1 MSNPGRII
9 IWLARL
15 AAVVA
20 GVDVRADDGAPSDA
34 PLTLQRA
41 LQRMRAHD
49 PNIAVA
55 QAAVE
60 QASADRTTAAER
72 PNATLS
78 YGTSKIDTAGHN
90 GPGSLW
96 DKSFDT
102 IVSVAQPFERGGKRR
117 HRIALAEANLD
128 ATHSDYADTLR
139 QERFAVTQAY
149 WELKRAQEKSDSA
162 RAQAAID
169 HRALEAAEMRLKQG
183 DIAALDVERLRI
195 GASEADNAVDEAE
208 GAHADARVTLAALLD
223 TDAQGPELDAV
234 DEWPGPGFAT
244 PVAAATLDSRPDVQA
259 AKQRIAAAQAALDLA
274 HAQRTRDITV
284 SGNYEHNP
292 TPFGHS
298 MVGFGVAVPLF
309 TGSHYDGEIERANA
323 DLDAAN
329 VLLARA
335 RTRALA
341 DVGRA
346 VDDARSA
353 NARVRRYDSDLVER
367 ARRTEQT
374 AEAAYARGGLA
385 LAELLDARR
394 DLKAVEDDA
403 TDARADFAEALAAL
417 AAAAPLIA
425 SSP

>member
-1 MSNPGRII
+1 MSHPRQIV
-9 IWLARL
+9 IWIAGL
-15 AAVVA
+15 AAVLPGSHA
-20 GVDVRADDGAPSDA
+20 RADAGAAVDA

-41 LQRMRAHD
+41 LERMRLHD
-49 PNIAVA
+49 PNVAVA
-55 QAAVE
+55 QTAVDQAA
-60 QASADRTTAAER
+60 ADRTTAAER

-102 IVSVAQPFERGGKRR
+102 IVSVEQPFERGGKRR

-162 RAQAAID
+162 RALAAIE
-169 HRALEAAEMRLKQG
+169 HRALDAAELRLKHG

-195 GASEADNAVDEAE
+195 GAAEADNGVDEAA
-208 GAHADARVTLAALLD
+208 GALDDARVALAALLD
-223 TDAQGPELDAV
+223 VQAPSAALEAV
-234 DEWPGPGFAT
+234 DEWPGPGFAAPAPDT
-244 PVAAATLDSRPDVQA
+244 ALDSRPDVQA
-259 AKQRIAAAQAALDLA
+259 AKQRVAAAQAELDLA
-274 HAQRTRDITV
+274 HAQRKRDITV

-298 MVGFGVAVPLF
+298 MVGFGVSVPLF
-309 TGSHYDGEIERANA
+309 TGNRFDGEIERANA

-329 VLLARA
+329 ALLARA
-335 RTRALA
+335 RTRARA
-341 DVGRA
+341 DIGRA
-346 VDDARSA
+346 IDDARSS
-353 NARVRRYDSDLVER
+353 NARVHRYDSDLVER
-367 ARRTEQT
+367 ARRAEQT
-374 AEAAYARGGLA
+374 AETAYARGGLA
-385 LAELLDARR
+385 LADLLDARR

-417 AAAAPLIA
+417 AAAAPMIA

>member
-1 MSNPGRII
+1 MSNPGQIL
-9 IWLARL
+9 IWLAGL
-15 AAVVA
+15 AAIVA
-20 GVDVRADDGAPSDA
+20 GVDVRADAGAPSDA

-55 QAAVE
+55 QAAVD

-78 YGTSKIDTAGHN
+78 YGTSKIDVAGHN

-128 ATHSDYADTLR
+128 ATHADYADTLR

-149 WELKRAQEKSDSA
+149 WELKRAQERSDSA
-162 RAQAAID
+162 HAQAAID

-195 GASEADNAVDEAE
+195 GAAEADNAVDEAE
-208 GAHADARVTLAALLD
+208 GTRDDARVTLAALLD
-223 TDAQGPELDAV
+223 TDAQGAALDAV

-244 PVAAATLDSRPDVQA
+244 PAADATLDSRPDVQA

-274 HAQRTRDITV
+274 HAQRARDITV

-298 MVGFGVAVPLF
+298 MVGFGVSVPLF

-335 RTRALA
+335 RARALA

-367 ARRTEQT
+367 ARRAEQT

>member
-1 MSNPGRII
+1 
-9 IWLARL
+9 
-15 AAVVA
+15 
-20 GVDVRADDGAPSDA
+20 
-34 PLTLQRA
+34 
-41 LQRMRAHD
+41 
-49 PNIAVA
+49 
-55 QAAVE
+55 
-60 QASADRTTAAER
+60 
-72 PNATLS
+72 NATLS
-78 YGTSKIDTAGHN
+78 YGTSKIDIAGHN

-128 ATHSDYADTLR
+128 ATHADYADTLR
-139 QERFAVTQAY
+139 QERFALTQAY
-149 WELKRAQEKSDSA
+149 WELKRTQEKSDSA
-162 RAQAAID
+162 RAQAAIGE
-169 HRALEAAEMRLKQG
+169 RALEAAEVRLKHG

-195 GASEADNAVDEAE
+195 GAAEADNGVDEAE
-208 GAHADARVTLAALLD
+208 GARDDARVALAALLD
-223 TDAQGPELDAV
+223 ADAQNAALEAV
-234 DEWPGPGFAT
+234 DDWPGAGFAT
-244 PVAAATLDSRPDVQA
+244 PAADTALDSRPDVQA
-259 AKQRIAAAQAALDLA
+259 ARQRITAAQAALDLA

-298 MVGFGVAVPLF
+298 MVGFGVSVPLF
-309 TGSHYDGEIERANA
+309 TGSHFDGEIERANA

-329 VLLARA
+329 ALLARA
-335 RTRALA
+335 TARARA

-367 ARRTEQT
+367 ARRAEQT

-394 DLKAVEDDA
+394 DLKSVEDDA

-417 AAAAPLIA
+417 AAAAPMIA

>member
-1 MSNPGRII
+1 MSHPRQIV
-9 IWLARL
+9 IWLTAL
-15 AAVVA
+15 AAALA
-20 GVDVRADDGAPSDA
+20 GVDAGAETGAREDA

-41 LQRMRAHD
+41 LERMREHD
-49 PNIAVA
+49 PNVAVA
-55 QAAVE
+55 QTAVD

-78 YGTSKIDTAGHN
+78 YGTSKINTAGHN

-102 IVSVAQPFERGGKRR
+102 IVSVEQPFERGGKRR
-117 HRIALAEANLD
+117 RRIALAEANLD

-149 WELKRAQEKSDSA
+149 WELKRAQEKCDSA
-162 RAQAAID
+162 HAQAAIEQ
-169 HRALEAAEMRLKQG
+169 RALDAAEVRLKHG

-195 GASEADNAVDEAE
+195 GAAEADNGVDDAE
-208 GAHADARVTLAALLD
+208 GARDDARVALAALLD
-223 TDAQGPELDAV
+223 TGAQSAALDAV
-234 DEWPGPGFAT
+234 DEWPGPGFVT
-244 PVAAATLDSRPDVQA
+244 PGTDAALDDRPDVQA
-259 AKQRIAAAQAALDLA
+259 ARQRIAAAQAALDLA
-274 HAQRTRDITV
+274 HAQRARDITV

-298 MVGFGVAVPLF
+298 MVGFGVSVPLF

-329 VLLARA
+329 ALLARA

-341 DVGRA
+341 DLGRA

-353 NARVRRYDSDLVER
+353 NARVHRYDSDLVER
-367 ARRTEQT
+367 ARRAEQT

-394 DLKAVEDDA
+394 DLKAVEDEA

-417 AAAAPLIA
+417 AAAAPMIA